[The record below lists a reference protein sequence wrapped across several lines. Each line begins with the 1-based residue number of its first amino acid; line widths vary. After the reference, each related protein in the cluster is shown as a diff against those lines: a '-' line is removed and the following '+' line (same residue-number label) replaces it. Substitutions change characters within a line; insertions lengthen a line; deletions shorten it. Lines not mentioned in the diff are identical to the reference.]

1 MKYGDVTQQVGNVL
15 TGTPYAQLA
24 RATRVKI
31 RAFEHQAGHSS
42 AGDVESFPNWN
53 VGYAVLTSGSI
64 TQSRVVL
71 SKQYSG
77 FIGEQA
83 KATPVGGPVGIPPAR
98 LGITDCDTIFEGV
111 LPAGSISLTFPQASE
126 TRKVVWDIEI

>member
-31 RAFEHQAGHSS
+31 RAFEHNPGSNAG
-42 AGDVESFPNWN
+42 AFPAWTAS
-53 VGYAVLTSGSI
+53 YAILTSGSI
-64 TQSRVVL
+64 TQSKVVI

-77 FIGEQA
+77 YI
-83 KATPVGGPVGIPPAR
+83 KAATTAANQNVSNPPAR
-98 LGITDCDTIFEGV
+98 LGMTDCDTIFEGI
-111 LPAGSISLTFPQASE
+111 LPAGSISLTFPQASS

>member
-1 MKYGDVTQQVGNVL
+1 MKYGDVTQQAGNVL

-31 RAFEHQAGHSS
+31 RAFEHNPGDSS
-42 AGDVESFPNWN
+42 KSFPTWN
-53 VGYAVLTSGSI
+53 ASYAVLTSGSI

-77 FIGEQA
+77 YIGQA
-83 KATPVGGPVGIPPAR
+83 ETTAANGPVSNPPAR
-98 LGITDCDTIFEGV
+98 LGMTDCDTIFEGI
-111 LPAGSISLTFPQASE
+111 LPAGSISLTFPQASM

>member
-1 MKYGDVTQQVGNVL
+1 MKYGDVAQQAGNVL

-31 RAFEHQAGHSS
+31 RAFEHNP
-42 AGDVESFPNWN
+42 GDNSGSFPTWN
-53 VGYAVLTSGSI
+53 ASYAVLTSGSI
-64 TQSRVVL
+64 TQSRVVI

-77 FIGEQA
+77 FIGQ
-83 KATPVGGPVGIPPAR
+83 PSSGGTAIKDHVSNPPAR
-98 LGITDCDTIFEGV
+98 LGMTDCDTIFEGI
-111 LPAGSISLTFPQASE
+111 LPAGSISLTFPQASM

>member
-1 MKYGDVTQQVGNVL
+1 MKYGDVTQQAGNVL

-31 RAFEHQAGHSS
+31 RAFEHSPGSNAGAFPAWS
-42 AGDVESFPNWN
+42 AS
-53 VGYAVLTSGSI
+53 YAVLTSGSI
-64 TQSRVVL
+64 TQSKVVI

-77 FIGEQA
+77 YIGRTGSGG
-83 KATPVGGPVGIPPAR
+83 TPPDPAQVSNPPAR
-98 LGITDCDTIFEGV
+98 LGMTDCDTIFEGI
-111 LPAGSISLTFPQASE
+111 LPAGSISLTFPQASS